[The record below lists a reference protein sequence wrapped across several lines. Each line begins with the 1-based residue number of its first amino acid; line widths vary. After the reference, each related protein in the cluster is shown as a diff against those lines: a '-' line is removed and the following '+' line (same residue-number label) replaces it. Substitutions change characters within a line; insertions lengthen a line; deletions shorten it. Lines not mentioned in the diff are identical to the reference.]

1 MRLPARLIRFL
12 AVLFLLLPLG
22 AVATAAP
29 APAAAGTYRQVTGFG
44 SNPGNLQMFEYVPA
58 GLPSGAPLVVA
69 LHGCTQSA
77 DAYHAHS
84 GWAELADRWG
94 FAVVYPQTTTAN
106 NIQRCFQWFEPADYG
121 RGRGEAASIVQMVSD
136 AEGRLGSDGA
146 RVFVTGLSAG
156 GGMTANLLAA
166 YPDVFA
172 GGSIGAGLPAA
183 CASSL
188 LQATSCQMNDQ
199 GLTPEQWGDRARG
212 LHPGYAGPWPR
223 VAIWQGTADY
233 TVRPVNADELRDQ
246 WTDVHGVPRTPSS
259 THDLPGGTT
268 RSVYGGAVEVYSIAG
283 MGHGLPVDPGSGA
296 EQCGTAGAYFLDT
309 ICSSHHTAV
318 FWGLDGDTE
327 PPGTLPAPGGL
338 HVTGTSDAGVSL
350 AWDTVDG
357 AASYVV
363 RRDGANAGTS
373 ASGSFTDTGLAPGTS
388 YAYTVAAVDAE
399 GRPGPASAPVTATTT
414 GAQPRCFTAT
424 NYAHVAAGRAR
435 TSGGYVYANGS
446 NENMGLYNVF
456 VTRTLKETSPGYF
469 VIAGSGC

>member
-1 MRLPARLIRFL
+1 MFA
-12 AVLFLLLPLG
+12 AVFALLLPL
-22 AVATAAP
+22 ARPATAAP
-29 APAAAGTYRQVTGFG
+29 SGTFRQVTGFG
-44 SNPGNLQMFEYVPA
+44 SNPGDLQMFEYVPA

-77 DAYHAHS
+77 DAYHTHS
-84 GWAELADRWG
+84 GWAELADRMG

-106 NIQRCFQWFEPADYG
+106 NVQRCFQWFEPSEYG

-136 AEGRLGSDGA
+136 ARGRLGSDGG

-156 GGMTANLLAA
+156 GGMAANLLAA

-172 GGSIGAGLPAA
+172 GGSIASGLPAG
-183 CASSL
+183 CAASL
-188 LQATSCQMNDQ
+188 LQATGCQMNDQ
-199 GLTPEQWGDRARG
+199 GLTPEQWGDKVRG
-212 LHPGYAGPWPR
+212 AYPGYAGPWPR

-246 WTDVHGVPRTPSS
+246 WTNVLGVPRTPSS

-268 RSVYGGAVEVYSIAG
+268 RSVYGDSAVEVYSIAG

-296 EQCGTAGAYFLDT
+296 AQCGTAGAYFLDT
-309 ICSSHHTAV
+309 ICSGYRTAL
-318 FWGLDGDTE
+318 FWGLDDAGE
-327 PPGTLPAPGGL
+327 PGTLPAPDGL
-338 HVTGTSDAGVSL
+338 RVTGTSDGGVSL
-350 AWDTVDG
+350 AWNTVEG

-363 RRDGANAGTS
+363 RRDGAEAGTS
-373 ASGSFTDTGLAPGTS
+373 AAGSFTDTGLAPGTS

-399 GRPGPASAPVTATTT
+399 GRPGAASSPLTVTTT
-414 GAQPRCFTAT
+414 GAQPRCFTAN
-424 NYAHVAAGRAR
+424 NYAHVTAGRAH

-446 NENMGLYNVF
+446 NENMGLFNVF

-469 VIAGSGC
+469 VIADSGC